1 VFRVQE
7 RPLSLSWLLLP
18 PESLSAGNTGHSK
31 NLLIAIPN
39 RNCLTHL
46 VKQSACKELKAKGCS
61 SIAFGFSLGYLIIV
75 TVHGLRGSA
84 FMIRIADIIKN
95 LFPKKMEREAAN
107 VEELRTAFKE
117 RYHQFKL
124 LLNANNK
131 ALDIMAEMEEALKG
145 TVPFGMTFVRSHCT
159 TISINVFQIVKH
171 LNELAHGKYEA
182 LYGRFNEIQDTIN
195 QFILPKSTLK
205 KGPLVL
211 PVKEVDKDL
220 ADQVGSKIANLGE
233 IKNRIKIKVP
243 NGFVVT
249 AEGYHC
255 FMEYNDLQ
263 SEIDRLIQAANIER
277 LDQLYS
283 LSASIQQR
291 IIMAHLPQSL
301 EEAILEHYRLLEEEE
316 GKGITLAM
324 RSSALGED
332 FAKTSFAGQYR
343 SELNVSSENIGSAYK
358 EIVASKYGFQAIT
371 YRLNRGIKDED
382 VAMCV
387 GCLRMVDAVSGG
399 VLYSRNPVDMRDSS
413 IVINAVWGLPKS
425 VVDGSMNPDLFV
437 LSRDS
442 SPGIKKKEVSY
453 KERKLVCYPDEGLY
467 RMDLNEEESL
477 KASLRDNQAK
487 SLARL
492 AVQLEEYYGVPQD
505 IEWAIDKVNSIIVLQ
520 CRPLQQMEVSEE
532 EDSKKGIEIAA
543 GPVLL
548 QGGITAS
555 PGVGAGPVFIVKKDM
570 DALRFPKG
578 AVLLTEQSLP
588 RWATLLNRAAVVIT
602 EQGSIAGHLATVAR
616 EFQIPAL
623 FGVNGAI
630 DGLQDK
636 QIVTVDA
643 DGQRIYEGRI
653 DDLLQHG
660 EKPKNLMEG
669 SPVFETLKEVSQLVV
684 PLNLLDPDSPT
695 FRPGNCKT
703 LHDITRFCHEKS
715 VHEMFQ
721 FGKEHRFP
729 ERSSKQLVY
738 DMPLQWWIL
747 NLDDGFREEVEGK
760 YVQLENIVS
769 IPMLA
774 LWEGITRIPWEGP
787 PAVDGRGFISVMFEA
802 TRNPDLVTGLRSRY
816 ANRNYFMISKNYCS
830 LNSRFGFHFCTVETL
845 VSDRSSE
852 NYISFQFKGGAAD
865 SQRRYRRILF
875 IAHILEENGFRVELK
890 EDHLLARLEN
900 HEKDIMLK
908 NLKIIGY
915 LSIHTRQ
922 LDMIMSN
929 DDSVNYYRSKI
940 RKDINEIVHSRQE

>member
-1 VFRVQE
+1 
-7 RPLSLSWLLLP
+7 
-18 PESLSAGNTGHSK
+18 
-31 NLLIAIPN
+31 
-39 RNCLTHL
+39 
-46 VKQSACKELKAKGCS
+46 
-61 SIAFGFSLGYLIIV
+61 
-75 TVHGLRGSA
+75 
-84 FMIRIADIIKN
+84 MIRIADIIKN
-95 LFPKKMEREAAN
+95 LFPRKMEREAAN

-131 ALDIMAEMEEALKG
+131 ALEIMTEMEEAFKG
-145 TVPFGMTFVRSHCT
+145 TVPFGMTFVRSNCT
-159 TISINVFQIVKH
+159 TISINVLQIVKH
-171 LNELAHGKYEA
+171 LNELAPGKYEA
-182 LYGRFNEIQDTIN
+182 LYTRFNEIQEEIN
-195 QFILPKSTLK
+195 PFIFPKSTPK
-205 KGPLVL
+205 ENPLVMPL
-211 PVKEVDKDL
+211 HEVDKDL

-233 IKNRIKIKVP
+233 IKNRIRIKVP

-249 AEGYHC
+249 AEGYHR
-255 FMEYNDLQ
+255 FIEYNDLQ
-263 SEIDRLIQAANIER
+263 SEIDRLIQATNIER

-283 LSASIQQR
+283 LSASIQQL
-291 IIMAHLPQSL
+291 IIRAHLPQNL
-301 EEAILEHYRLLEEEE
+301 EQAILEHYRLLEEDE
-316 GKGITLAM
+316 GEGITLAM

-343 SELNVSSENIGSAYK
+343 SELNVSSENIISAYK

-371 YRLNRGIKDED
+371 YRLNRGIRDEN

-399 VLYSRNPVDMRDSS
+399 VLYSRSPVDIRDSS

-425 VVDGSMNPDLFV
+425 VVEGSMNPDLFI
-437 LSRDS
+437 LSRGG
-442 SPGIKKKEVSY
+442 SPIIQKKEISH
-453 KERKLVCYPDEGLY
+453 KERKLVCYPDEGVY
-467 RMDLNEEESL
+467 RVTLTEDESQE
-477 KASLRDNQAK
+477 ASLSDSQAVG
-487 SLARL
+487 LARL
-492 AVQLEEYYGVPQD
+492 AVKLEEYYGVPQD
-505 IEWAIDKVNSIIVLQ
+505 IEWAIGKEGSIIILQ
-520 CRPLQQMEVSEE
+520 CRPLQQMEMSEE
-532 EDSKKGIEIAA
+532 EGSKKGIEIAA

-548 QGGITAS
+548 QGGVTAS

-570 DALRFPKG
+570 DVLRFPKG
-578 AVLLTEQSLP
+578 AVLLTAQSLP
-588 RWATLLNRAAVVIT
+588 RWATLLDRAAAVIT
-602 EQGSIAGHLATVAR
+602 EQGSIAGHLANVAR
-616 EFQIPAL
+616 EFQVPAF

-630 DGLQDK
+630 DRLKDE

-669 SPVFETLKEVSQLVV
+669 SPVFETLKEVSQLVI
-684 PLNLLDPDSPT
+684 PLSLLDPDSPT
-695 FRPGNCKT
+695 FSPGNCKT

-721 FGKEHRFP
+721 FGKDHRFP
-729 ERSSKQLVY
+729 ERSSKQLVCE
-738 DMPLQWWIL
+738 MPMQWWVL

-760 YVQLENIVS
+760 YVPLENIVS

-816 ANRNYFMISKNYCS
+816 ANRNYFMISKHYCS
-830 LNSRFGFHFCTVETL
+830 LNSRFGFHFSTAETL
-845 VSDRSSE
+845 VSDRSGE

-875 IAHILEENGFRVELK
+875 IAHILEENGFRIELK

-940 RKDINEIVHSRQE
+940 RKDINEVTNSRLG